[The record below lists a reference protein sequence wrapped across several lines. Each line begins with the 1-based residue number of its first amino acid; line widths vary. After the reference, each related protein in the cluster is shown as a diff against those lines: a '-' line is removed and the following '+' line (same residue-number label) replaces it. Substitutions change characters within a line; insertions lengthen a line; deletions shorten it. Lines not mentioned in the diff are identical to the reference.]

1 MLSMFNMFDN
11 GAQKSIAVIIIIG
24 VIICSNSPLTVIAAR
39 SLTIARRTSSNIKTL
54 SDSSSASDSQTLSN
68 LLGIQKASNNNII
81 VAVSKVAIH
90 TLRGGAID
98 NGDPQRRK
106 GRGYYDD
113 TDARRDYH
121 DADSRGRGRVDRD
134 RPPQRPSRADL
145 RGQPSDD
152 SPKRDVRPQQKGD
165 NRDRR
170 YNNNRYDDRPNNR
183 KSREDDDFNKS
194 FNDRRDDHQRSN
206 SKIYPSNNINTT
218 DNLPEGKKKKWFS
231 RRKDTAD
238 SNDIIIGQTE
248 TGNVIFPNNN
258 HQPPPPPPPPPPP
271 NSGMDINP
279 ADTERVPI
287 HYMFPTAES
296 AAEERQMSDTKID
309 DLDDDIINTRPA
321 TDSNLDGGISDVPYL
336 DAEEDTSFFDDRDG
350 YDRRRRRRRSEE
362 DDDEEVRGPSI
373 SARRDAVTIFMSTKR
388 GAIKVRIGSTI
399 VGIALGAFIGK
410 VRIQVL
416 CVIIQ
421 FKISAQ

>member
-1 MLSMFNMFDN
+1 M
-11 GAQKSIAVIIIIG
+11 
-24 VIICSNSPLTVIAAR
+24 IAAG

-54 SDSSSASDSQTLSN
+54 SDSSSASTTLSD
-68 LLGIQKASNNNII
+68 LLGIQIASNNNNII
-81 VAVSKVAIH
+81 AAAVSKVAIH

-106 GRGYYDD
+106 GRGYYD

-121 DADSRGRGRVDRD
+121 DADSRRRGRVDRD

-145 RGQPSDD
+145 RGQSSDD
-152 SPKRDVRPQQKGD
+152 SPKRDARPQQKGD

-170 YNNNRYDDRPNNR
+170 YNNNRYDDHYFDDRPNNR

-194 FNDRRDDHQRSN
+194 YDRRESDHQRSN
-206 SKIYPSNNINTT
+206 SKIYQSNNINTT

-231 RRKDTAD
+231 RRKDTTTSD

-271 NSGMDINP
+271 NSGIDINP

-309 DLDDDIINTRPA
+309 DLDDDINTRPA

-350 YDRRRRRRRSEE
+350 YDRRRRRRREEE
-362 DDDEEVRGPSI
+362 DDEEERGPSI

-399 VGIALGAFIGK
+399 VGIALGAFVGK

-416 CVIIQ
+416 CVII
-421 FKISAQ
+421 